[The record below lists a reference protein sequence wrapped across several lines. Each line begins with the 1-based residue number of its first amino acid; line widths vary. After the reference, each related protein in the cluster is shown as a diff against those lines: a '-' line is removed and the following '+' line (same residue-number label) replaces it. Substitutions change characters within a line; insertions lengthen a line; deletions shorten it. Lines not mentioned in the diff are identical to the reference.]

1 MILKMQITD
10 CDIFFVASMKKIS
23 ALIEIIIYVHLFL
36 RAGKHRVLRIF
47 ILKWGWLTGFFFKV
61 QVSEFSEHVIYLS
74 FYVLTE
80 NNKSN
85 EIEGNFKT
93 T

>member
-23 ALIEIIIYVHLFL
+23 ALIEIIIYVRLFL

-47 ILKWGWLTGFFFKV
+47 ILKWGWLTGFFF
-61 QVSEFSEHVIYLS
+61 
-74 FYVLTE
+74 
-80 NNKSN
+80 
-85 EIEGNFKT
+85 
-93 T
+93 